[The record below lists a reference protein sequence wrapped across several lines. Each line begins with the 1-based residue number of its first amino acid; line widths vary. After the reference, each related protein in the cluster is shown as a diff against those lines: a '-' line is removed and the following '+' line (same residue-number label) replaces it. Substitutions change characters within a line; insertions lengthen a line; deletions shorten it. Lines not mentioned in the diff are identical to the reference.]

1 MSLDKLVES
10 YFAPRAPGLTKECL
24 WKLFDEALT
33 EVNEPSVISEDS
45 QVRFSQTIA
54 IPRLVP
60 SEAWGNPSSQS
71 RQEINQVFASITGG
85 KDIRKRI
92 ESVNKFLTPEAARKK
107 TSPSLIINMMM
118 ITEALQATLNDF
130 NESAAG
136 FVFEGFLA
144 ALTGGR
150 QEAARV
156 KGTLPIEDF
165 VAFSEFGDDTPV
177 SLKLLGT
184 EGNVKGSFT
193 NLVDFLL
200 VRGVSEI
207 KYLVAYKTTT
217 TEGVEGLLF
226 FAFDITTANFVDFIL
241 GTNGEGLI
249 TATDGSFS
257 SGDVRKAFEDY
268 VANPADGL
276 PELAQLVTKM
286 GGYQKAGFLHSY
298 VEKGEIEDWTPEQER
313 ERQAAKDARA
323 RAKAAKVQRDLAMD
337 AEEKRQQLNEML
349 ESGEISLNQA
359 FHQLEKLSIERENI
373 LNEGASDTKTQWSA
387 SWKQMRS
394 TPNLNFEVYGELDL
408 SQKNINELVE
418 IYSEILGET
427 LLTLL
432 QTTKEMTENI
442 GTYYSAKMRATA
454 QGAGRKAENQ
464 TSEIKDLLEKDP
476 RYSEK

>member
-1 MSLDKLVES
+1 M
-10 YFAPRAPGLTKECL
+10 
-24 WKLFDEALT
+24 
-33 EVNEPSVISEDS
+33 
-45 QVRFSQTIA
+45 
-54 IPRLVP
+54 
-60 SEAWGNPSSQS
+60 
-71 RQEINQVFASITGG
+71 
-85 KDIRKRI
+85 
-92 ESVNKFLTPEAARKK
+92 
-107 TSPSLIINMMM
+107 
-118 ITEALQATLNDF
+118 
-130 NESAAG
+130 
-136 FVFEGFLA
+136 
-144 ALTGGR
+144 
-150 QEAARV
+150 
-156 KGTLPIEDF
+156 
-165 VAFSEFGDDTPV
+165 
-177 SLKLLGT
+177 
-184 EGNVKGSFT
+184 
-193 NLVDFLL
+193 
-200 VRGVSEI
+200 
-207 KYLVAYKTTT
+207 
-217 TEGVEGLLF
+217 
-226 FAFDITTANFVDFIL
+226 
-241 GTNGEGLI
+241 
-249 TATDGSFS
+249 
-257 SGDVRKAFEDY
+257 RKAFEDY